1 MKLADFFIAGLVLLV
16 VMLIIIP
23 LGTAVLD
30 ILLIINIALSVFIL
44 LTTLNIKEPLEFS
57 ILPTLLLITTLF
69 RLSLN
74 VSSTRLILGN
84 GGNAGDVIATFGNFV
99 IGGNLVVGLV
109 VFLII
114 IAIQFIVITKGAE
127 RVAEVAARFALDAMP
142 GKQMSIDADLNTGAI
157 DEVMARQRRL
167 DIQRESDFYGSMDG
181 ASKFI
186 KGDAI
191 IGIIITLINI
201 VGGLIIGVVMEGMEA
216 MEAVQIYTLATVGD
230 GLVSQIPALLISTSM
245 GVVVTR
251 ASSDNSFGVN
261 VSNQLFSKPYIFLGS
276 GSVVLLLSLVPGLP
290 KLPMILISVGLI
302 AVGYTAI
309 SKSKKKTEA
318 VQEVASQAE
327 AAAEEKRKPENIA
340 SLLKIEPV
348 EFEFGY
354 GIIPMVDT
362 NLGGDL
368 LERIVMIRRQCA
380 LEMGVIVPSI
390 RLRDNVQLHTNEYV
404 LKIKGQEVARGE
416 VMADHVLAI
425 NAAGTQETISGI
437 ETVDPAFG
445 MPALWINKN
454 VREKAELLG
463 YTTFDP
469 PSVIATHLTELIK
482 QYSYELMNRQQVQT
496 LMDNLK
502 AQQPALVEEA
512 TRVFSLGEIQ
522 KVLVNLLRESVPIRD
537 MATILETLA
546 DYGVVTKDTDLLTEY
561 VRQGMRRTITRRFVQ
576 GDEAT
581 VITLEPQLEQLILER
596 SKQNEVGSSVAI
608 EPSQMQSIILS
619 IKDNVESLSARGKTP
634 VVLTSPLVRRKF
646 KKIAEMIVPDLAVLS
661 YNELDQNIEIH
672 SEGVIRV

>member
-1 MKLADFFIAGLVLLV
+1 MKIADILMAGLVLAV
-16 VMLIIIP
+16 IMLIIIP

-30 ILLIINIALSVFIL
+30 VMLIINIALSVFIL
-44 LTTLNIKEPLEFS
+44 LTTLNIKQPLEFS

-74 VSSTRLILGN
+74 VASTRLILGN
-84 GGNAGDVIATFGNFV
+84 AGNAGNVIATFGNFV

-157 DEVMARQRRL
+157 DEVTAKQRRL

-201 VGGLIIGVVMEGMEA
+201 VGGLIIGVVMEGMQA
-216 MEAVQIYTLATVGD
+216 MDAVQVYTLATVGD

-251 ASSDNSFGVN
+251 ASSGNSFGEDVAE
-261 VSNQLFSKPYIFLGS
+261 QLFSKPYIFMGA

-290 KLPMILISVGLI
+290 KIPMMAIAAGLI
-302 AVGYTAI
+302 IVGYTAI
-309 SKSKKKTEA
+309 SKSKKKTEV

-390 RLRDNVQLHTNEYV
+390 RLRDNVQLHTSEYV

-454 VREKAELLG
+454 IREKAELLG

-482 QYSYELMNRQQVQT
+482 QYSYELMSRQQVQT
-496 LMDNLK
+496 LIDNLK

-608 EPSQMQSIILS
+608 DPSQMQSIILS

-661 YNELDQNIEIH
+661 YNELDQSIEIH

>member
-1 MKLADFFIAGLVLLV
+1 MKIADVFIAGLVLAI

-30 ILLIINIALSVFIL
+30 VMLIINIAFSVFIL

-69 RLSLN
+69 RLALN

-84 GGNAGDVIATFGNFV
+84 GGNAGNVIATFGNFV

-157 DEVMARQRRL
+157 DEVTARQRRL

-201 VGGLIIGVVMEGMEA
+201 IGGLIIGIVMEGMEA
-216 MEAVQIYTLATVGD
+216 RDAVHIYTLATVGD

-251 ASSDNSFGVN
+251 ASSDDSFGVD
-261 VSNQLFSKPYIFLGS
+261 VANQLFSKPYIFMGA
-276 GSVVLLLSLVPGLP
+276 GSVILLLSLIPGLP
-290 KLPMILISVGLI
+290 KLPMIMISVSLI
-302 AVGYTAI
+302 VIGYMAV
-309 SKSKKKTEA
+309 SKSKKKIEA
-318 VQEVASQAE
+318 VQEVESQAE

-454 VREKAELLG
+454 IREKAELLG

-482 QYSYELMNRQQVQT
+482 QYSYELMSRQQVQT

-512 TRVFSLGEIQ
+512 TRIFSLGEIQ

-576 GDEAT
+576 GEEAT

-608 EPSQMQSIILS
+608 DPAQMQSIILS
-619 IKDNVESLSARGKTP
+619 IKDNVESLSAQGKTP

>member
-1 MKLADFFIAGLVLLV
+1 MKLADVFIAGLVLLV

-84 GGNAGDVIATFGNFV
+84 GGNAGNVIATFGNFV

-157 DEVMARQRRL
+157 DEVTARQRRL

-216 MEAVQIYTLATVGD
+216 MDAVQIYTLATVGD

-261 VSNQLFSKPYIFLGS
+261 VSEQLFSKPYIFMGA

-290 KLPMILISVGLI
+290 KLPMILIAAGLI
-302 AVGYTAI
+302 VVGYTAI
-309 SKSKKKTEA
+309 SKSKKKTEV
-318 VQEVASQAE
+318 VQEVASPAE

-608 EPSQMQSIILS
+608 EPGQMQSIILS

-661 YNELDQNIEIH
+661 YNELDQSIEIH